1 MQFANVRR
9 YSLDPEA
16 VPNQAGCQHKTI
28 ATGVIELVKAAVCH
42 EFGAPFELE
51 DIVVAQPGDGEVAVR
66 IKACAVCHS
75 DIIFADGG
83 WGGDLPAVYGH
94 EASGIVESLGPGVNG
109 LAVGDR
115 VIVTMVRSCGS
126 CPCCARGLP
135 GSCETSYRRDNE
147 SPLAGTGDRAI
158 HQGLKTAAFAEKVL
172 VDQSQ
177 LVRMDDAIGF
187 DRAALLAC
195 GVITGYGAVANTAK
209 IEPGCDVVVIGAGG
223 VGLNSVQGA
232 SILKAGRII
241 AVDIDDERLAIA
253 REFGATH
260 GVNSR
265 TQDVNEAISHLTEG
279 RGADYVFVT
288 VGLPAVIDLSV
299 SLLAPGGSSVLVGIP
314 ASGAT
319 AHYDPVT
326 LASSS
331 QRILGSK
338 VGESDI
344 RSDLPHL
351 MALYRQGILKLDELI
366 SGHFPLAKINE
377 AMAAAR
383 SGKGLRYVVTFD
395 GDMT

>member
-1 MQFANVRR
+1 M
-9 YSLDPEA
+9 
-16 VPNQAGCQHKTI
+16 
-28 ATGVIELVKAAVCH
+28 VKAAVCH
-42 EFGAPFELE
+42 EFGTPFELQ
-51 DIVVAQPGDGEVAVR
+51 DIVLAQPGNGEVVVR
-66 IKACAVCHS
+66 IKACAICHS

-83 WGGDLPAVYGH
+83 WGGELPAVYGH

-109 LAVGDR
+109 FDVGDR
-115 VIVTMVRSCGS
+115 VIVTMVRSCGT
-126 CPCCARGLP
+126 CPCCTRGMP
-135 GSCETSYRRDNE
+135 GSCETSYQRDNE
-147 SPLAGTGDRAI
+147 SPLVGTGDRSI

-232 SILKAGRII
+232 AILKAGRII
-241 AVDIDDERLAIA
+241 AVDIDDARLAIA
-253 REFGATH
+253 RDFGATH

-265 TQDVNEAISHLTEG
+265 TQDVNQAISDLTDG

-288 VGLPAVIDLSV
+288 VGIPSVIDLSV

-314 ASGAT
+314 ASGAK
-319 AHYDPVT
+319 AEYDPVT

-344 RSDLPHL
+344 RADLPHL
-351 MALYRQGILKLDELI
+351 MALYQQGSLKLDELI
-366 SGHFPLAKINE
+366 SGHFTLEQIND

-383 SGKGLRYVVTFD
+383 SGKGLRYIVIFD
-395 GDMT
+395 GDVS